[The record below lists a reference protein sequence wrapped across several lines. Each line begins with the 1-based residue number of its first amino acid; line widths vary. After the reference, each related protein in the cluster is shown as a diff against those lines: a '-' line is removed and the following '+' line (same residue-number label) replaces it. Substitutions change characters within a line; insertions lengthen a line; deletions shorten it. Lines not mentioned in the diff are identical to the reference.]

1 LLDFAKGQAH
11 TANIMPVQVKIC
23 GINSAAAA
31 DAAVRAGAE
40 FGGLVF
46 FAKSPRHLTL
56 EQAAPLGA
64 RMRGRLRLAALV
76 VDESDDALAA
86 IAGRIKPDFFQ
97 LHGKE
102 SPQRAAEI
110 VARFSIPVI
119 KALALAEPGDL
130 AKAAAYEQMAEMFL
144 FDAVPAE
151 GATRPGGH
159 GAAFDWRMLKD
170 QQIRRPW
177 FLAGGLNPENVA
189 RAIEVSGAER
199 VDVSSGVESVPGVK
213 SDARIA
219 EFVAA
224 AKQKVGV

>member
-1 LLDFAKGQAH
+1 
-11 TANIMPVQVKIC
+11 MPVQVKIC
-23 GINSAAAA
+23 GINSHAAA
-31 DAAVRAGAE
+31 DAALRAGAE

-56 EQAAPLGA
+56 EQALPLA
-64 RMRGRLRLAALV
+64 ERMRARLKLAALV

-86 IAGRIKPDFFQ
+86 IANRIRPDFFQ

-102 SPQRAAEI
+102 TPGRVAQI
-110 VARFSIPVI
+110 VARFSIPAI
-119 KALALAEPGDL
+119 KALPLAQQSDL
-130 AKAAAYEQMAEMFL
+130 AQAAAYEEMTQMFL
-144 FDAVPAE
+144 FDAAPAAA
-151 GATRPGGH
+151 ATRPGGH
-159 GAAFDWRMLKD
+159 GTAFDWRILKD
-170 QQIRRPW
+170 AIMRRPW

-199 VDVSSGVESVPGVK
+199 VDVSSGVESAPGVK

-224 AKQKVGV
+224 AKAKVGA